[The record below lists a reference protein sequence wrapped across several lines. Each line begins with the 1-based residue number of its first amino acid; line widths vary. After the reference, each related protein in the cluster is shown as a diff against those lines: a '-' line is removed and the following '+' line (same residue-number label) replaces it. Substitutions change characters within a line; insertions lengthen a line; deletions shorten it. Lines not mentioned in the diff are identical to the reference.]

1 MTELI
6 TEEKTKPE
14 TFFKSSCDR
23 TSHIKAWRREPAS
36 QSDWY
41 SESRKVRADLLRAKY
56 LERSFRPSS
65 AESYPRWAPGSLVF
79 IPPINSLIHAIQ
91 GSRNIMELEDDWDEE
106 GSPGY
111 SQSTWNRAVK
121 FLLANALIL
130 WRRHKVCFGAPRILP
145 GPYGSI
151 DLHWRTPK
159 RELLINVPAD
169 AEEPA
174 SYYGDDREEGT
185 ENAIR
190 GKKLDSSPDSEWIF
204 LWLMK

>member
-1 MTELI
+1 MTEQI
-6 TEEKTKPE
+6 TKQRTKPE
-14 TFFKSSCDR
+14 TVFKASCNR
-23 TSHIKAWRREPAS
+23 ATHIKAWRREPAGQLS
-36 QSDWY
+36 WY
-41 SESRKVRADLLRAKY
+41 SESRKVHADFLRAKY
-56 LERSFRPSS
+56 LGRSFRPSS
-65 AESYPRWAPGSLVF
+65 PESHRCWATESPVF
-79 IPPINSLIHAIQ
+79 IPPVNSLIQAIQ

-111 SQSTWNRAVK
+111 SESTWNRLVK
-121 FLLANALIL
+121 FLLANALNL

-151 DLHWRTPK
+151 DLHWRTPR

-169 AEEPA
+169 AKELG

-190 GKKLDSSPDSEWIF
+190 GKKLDTSTDSEWIF